1 MRLSV
6 ATIVCGLVFLLA
18 LLGFATS
25 AQAASKAPRL
35 TGVRCVP
42 VTAKACKSSVRVA
55 VGKQIQL
62 RGRGLKRAMRVTF
75 RWPKGALA
83 TKLERSRGG
92 WTARVPAG
100 TALGTVG
107 VTVRD
112 RAGRRSNKRNIRV
125 IALAPL
131 PSRSAARPGALP
143 AIFTGNGMWIWYV
156 DKSEG
161 GNLDA
166 IAARARAAGVST
178 VFVKSADGGDVWE
191 QFSPQLVADLHA
203 RGLRACAWQFVYGAD
218 PQAEASAAAASV
230 AAGADCFVIDAETK
244 YEGRYASAQ
253 RYVAAL
259 RGAIGPSYP
268 VGFTSFPYVDYHPRL
283 PYSVFLGPGGAQ
295 ANLPQ
300 VYWKAIG
307 GSVDAVSAKTVANN
321 RIYGTPM
328 APLGQSYDAPKA
340 DDLRRF
346 RALWAGYG
354 AGGLS
359 WWSWQATTE
368 ATWSVLSQPAPA
380 PVAPSDPGWPALDAG
395 STGDQVIRLQQHL
408 ASADPSVA
416 VDARFTAATKSAL
429 QAFQSAR
436 GLPATGE
443 TDAAT
448 WQALLTVPLRVVD
461 WAAVQK

>member
-1 MRLSV
+1 MKLRV
-6 ATIVCGLVFLLA
+6 ATIVCGLVFVVLA
-18 LLGFATS
+18 LGVAGA

-35 TGVRCVP
+35 TDVRCVP
-42 VTAKACKSSVRVA
+42 VTATACKQSVRVA

-62 RGRGLKRAMRVTF
+62 RGRGLKRGMRVTF
-75 RWPKGALA
+75 RWPRGALA
-83 TKLERSRGG
+83 TKLVRTRGG
-92 WTARVPAG
+92 WTVRVPAG

-112 RAGRRSNKRNIRV
+112 GRGRRSNQRNIRV
-125 IALAPL
+125 VALAPL
-131 PSRSAARPGALP
+131 PSLSAAKPGALP
-143 AIFTGNGMWIWYV
+143 TVFAGDGMWIWYV
-156 DKSEG
+156 NKTEG

-166 IAARARAAGVST
+166 IAARAKAAGVGT
-178 VFVKSADGGDVWE
+178 VFVKSADGGDVWA
-191 QFSPQLVADLHA
+191 QFTPALVAGLHA
-203 RGLRACAWQFVYGAD
+203 RGLRACAWQFVYGAN
-218 PQAEASAAAASV
+218 PQAEADAAAASV

-253 RYVAAL
+253 RYLAAL
-259 RGAIGPSYP
+259 RGAIGPDYP
-268 VGFTSFPYVDYHPRL
+268 LGFTSFPYVDYHPRL

-321 RIYGTPM
+321 RIYATPI
-328 APLGQSYDAPKA
+328 APLGQTYDAPKA
-340 DDLRRF
+340 ADLRRF

-359 WWSWQATTE
+359 WWSWQATG
-368 ATWSVLSQPAPA
+368 AAAWSVLREHAPA
-380 PVAPSDPGWPALDAG
+380 PVVPADPGWPALDQGA
-395 STGDQVIRLQQHL
+395 TGDQVIWLQQHL

-416 VDARFTAATKSAL
+416 LDGKFTAATKAAL
-429 QAFQSAR
+429 QAFQAAR
-436 GLPATGE
+436 GLNATGE

-461 WAAVQK
+461 WTAAR

>member
-1 MRLSV
+1 MKLRV
-6 ATIVCGLVFLLA
+6 VTILCGLLFVLA
-18 LLGFATS
+18 LLGLAGS

-42 VTAKACKSSVRVA
+42 VTAKACKNNVRVG

-62 RGRGLKRAMRVTF
+62 QGRGLKRAMRVTF
-75 RWPKGALA
+75 RWSRGALA
-83 TKLERSRGG
+83 TKLARSRGG
-92 WTARVPAG
+92 WTVRVPAG
-100 TALGTVG
+100 TALGTIG

-131 PSRSAARPGALP
+131 PSLSAAKPGELP
-143 AIFTGNGMWIWYV
+143 AVFAGNGMWIWYV
-156 DKSEG
+156 SKSEG
-161 GNLDA
+161 GDLDA
-166 IAARARAAGVST
+166 LAARARAAGVST

-191 QFSPQLVADLHA
+191 QFS
-203 RGLRACAWQFVYGAD
+203 
-218 PQAEASAAAASV
+218 
-230 AAGADCFVIDAETK
+230 
-244 YEGRYASAQ
+244 AQ

-259 RGAIGPSYP
+259 RGAVGPDYP
-268 VGFTSFPYVDYHPRL
+268 LGFTSFPYVDYHPRL

-321 RIYGTPM
+321 RIYGTPI

-340 DDLRRF
+340 EDLRRF

-359 WWSWQATTE
+359 WWSWQATADAAWTVLTE
-368 ATWSVLSQPAPA
+368 AAPA
-380 PVAPSDPGWPALDAG
+380 PVVPSDPGWPALDEG
-395 STGDQVIRLQQHL
+395 STGDQVIWLQQHL
-408 ASADPSVA
+408 AAADPSVA
-416 VDARFTAATKSAL
+416 VDAKFTAATKAAL
-429 QAFQSAR
+429 QAFQTAR
-436 GLPATGE
+436 GLEATGE

-448 WQALLTVPLRVVD
+448 WQALLTLPLRPVD
-461 WAAVQK
+461 WTAVK

>member
-1 MRLSV
+1 MKLRL
-6 ATIVCGLVFLLA
+6 ATILCGLGFVLA
-18 LLGFATS
+18 LLGMAEA
-25 AQAASKAPRL
+25 AQAASSKAPRL

-42 VTAKACKSSVRVA
+42 VSAKACKKSVRVA

-62 RGRGLKRAMRVTF
+62 QGRGLKRGMRVTF
-75 RWPKGALA
+75 RWSRGALA
-83 TKLERSRGG
+83 TKLSRTRGG
-92 WTARVPAG
+92 WTVRVPAG
-100 TALGTVG
+100 TALGNVG

-112 RAGRRSNKRNIRV
+112 RAGRRSNKRTIRV

-131 PSRSAARPGALP
+131 PSVFAARPGALP
-143 AIFTGNGMWIWYV
+143 AAFAGNGMWIWYV
-156 DKSEG
+156 SKSES

-166 IAARARAAGVST
+166 IAARAQATGVGT
-178 VFVKSADGGDVWE
+178 VFVKSADGGDVWD

-203 RGLRACAWQFVYGAD
+203 RGLRACAWQFVYGID
-218 PQAEASAAAASV
+218 PQAEANAAAASI

-253 RYVAAL
+253 RYLAAL
-259 RGAIGPSYP
+259 RGAIGPNYP
-268 VGFTSFPYVDYHPRL
+268 LGFTSFPYVDYHPRL

-295 ANLPQ
+295 VNLPQ

-307 GSVDAVSAKTVANN
+307 GSVDAVSAKTVAHN
-321 RIYGTPM
+321 RIYATPI

-354 AGGLS
+354 AAGMS
-359 WWSWQATTE
+359 WWSWQATSD
-368 ATWSVLSQPAPA
+368 AAWSVLTEPAPA

-395 STGDQVIRLQQHL
+395 ATGDEVIWLQQHL

-416 VDARFTAATKSAL
+416 VDAKFTAATKAAL

-436 GLPATGE
+436 GLEATGE

-448 WQALLTVPLRVVD
+448 WQALLAVPVRVVD
-461 WAAVQK
+461 WTAVR